1 MTMKIVPLIF
11 ILLSSMLGLSACT
24 EDQMAM
30 SSRTTPAGT
39 PDASQGGELDTED
52 PVEDL
57 PVMVPPAPVPSDE
70 TLVLQLALDNDKT
83 GSP

>member
-1 MTMKIVPLIF
+1 MSVTSDKMTSKLSQLIF
-11 ILLSSMLGLSACT
+11 ILLGALLGLSACT

-30 SSRTTPAGT
+30 SSRTNPVST
-39 PDASQGGELDTED
+39 PDTSQGGEPDTED
-52 PVEDL
+52 P
-57 PVMVPPAPVPSDE
+57 ATSDE